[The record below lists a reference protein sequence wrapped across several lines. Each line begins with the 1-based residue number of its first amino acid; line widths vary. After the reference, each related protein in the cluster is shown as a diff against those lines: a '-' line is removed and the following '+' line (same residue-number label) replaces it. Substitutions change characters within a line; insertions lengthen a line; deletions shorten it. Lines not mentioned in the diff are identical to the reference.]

1 MPQLKSGRYVGLA
14 PSPLLALIKFGSDT
28 SVSAAIIAYRLSIS
42 SPQQLRDYLTIA
54 YYRQCDEN
62 PPPDALSY
70 DSGFL
75 VKDVLEGKA
84 DWSED
89 EIREFD
95 NWLTA
100 NPKVEMFLTEQFDKI
115 NTAIRD
121 SVVWTTPLWTDDES
135 EEPDQ

>member
-1 MPQLKSGRYVGLA
+1 M
-14 PSPLLALIKFGSDT
+14 
-28 SVSAAIIAYRLSIS
+28 
-42 SPQQLRDYLTIA
+42 DYLTVT

-62 PPPDALSY
+62 PPPDALCY

-75 VKDVLEGKA
+75 VKDVLQGKA

-95 NWLTA
+95 NWLHS
-100 NPKVEMFLTEQFDKI
+100 NRKVEIFLTAQFNEI

-121 SVVWTTPLWTDDES
+121 SVVWDTPLWTDDES
-135 EEPDQ
+135 ERPDQ